1 MSLETSVRRVPLL
14 LRVAMAAVV
23 PALGVSVLVSAAPQ
37 RGAQQPAGPAALPAT
52 PTPRATAPLDL
63 TGYWVSVV
71 TEDWRWR
78 MMTPPR
84 GDAPGVPLSLEGR
97 KVANTWDLAKDNASG
112 NQCKAYGAGGIMR
125 IPGRLHVAW
134 QDDVTLRIDF
144 DAGRQT
150 RLIHFGSAPA
160 RGEPALQGYSAGRW
174 QLRNDGAPILD
185 EEAIVARGRA
195 GRSAAVQKGSLK
207 VMTTGMRAGYFRK
220 NGLPYGESATL
231 TEYFDRHDD
240 FGSQWFT
247 VLTVLED
254 ARYLISPFV
263 TTTHFKKEPNGS
275 KWNPQ
280 PCETLPPT
288 TNRVSS
294 GEEVG

>member
-1 MSLETSVRRVPLL
+1 MTKKMPI
-14 LRVAMAAVV
+14 RVALAGLVLAA
-23 PALGVSVLVSAAPQ
+23 GVSVLVSAAPQ
-37 RGAQQPAGPAALPAT
+37 RGAAQPAAPAAPPA
-52 PTPRATAPLDL
+52 PRATAPLDL

-78 MMTPPR
+78 MMTPPK

-97 KVANTWDLAKDNASG
+97 RVANTWDLVKDNASG
-112 NQCKAYGAGGIMR
+112 NQCKAFGAGGIMR
-125 IPGRLHVAW
+125 IPGRIHITW
-134 QDDVTLRIDF
+134 QDDSTLRMEF

-150 RLIHFGSAPA
+150 RLVHFGAAP
-160 RGEPALQGYSAGRW
+160 RGEPTLQGYSTGRW

-185 EEAIVARGRA
+185 EEAVVARGR
-195 GRSAAVQKGSLK
+195 GRGAAVQKGSLK
-207 VMTTGMRAGYFRK
+207 VMTAGLRAGYFRK
-220 NGLPYGESATL
+220 NGLPYGETATL

-254 ARYLISPFV
+254 PRYLISPFV
-263 TTTHFKKEPNGS
+263 TTTHFKKEPDGS

-288 TNRVSS
+288 TKRVSS
-294 GEEVG
+294 GEDVG